1 MSLDIIY
8 ELDSL
13 DRNNREIIKVQLKGI
28 IINYE
33 NKNYII
39 SVHQGLPIKKVII
52 NDKEYS
58 NYIYCAWNDLIII
71 PIDNIPSTFV
81 FKHFVKKQM
90 DFNNVYSI
98 NNFSAKFIKTAFAPI
113 KMIPN
118 NPHVMYNIFKCKE
131 HILPGEP
138 ILDNNKLCG
147 IACKFENDHIFT
159 IPINYIIKSLTKK
172 DNKNIYTIYHDLES
186 ITKINNIWVG
196 ILHNPPNIPDFYNTQ
211 DIFTNIYFLQN
222 LKCCKGLYVLSQYHK
237 NYIHP
242 ECFIAFYGDED
253 YKFNITTRNI
263 NRIINSEIFK
273 NNIIDNSDSIIIK
286 DNTIKLTSGLLHYLK
301 IIGEQ
306 SLIKLIF
313 TNESL
318 EIKYNNYEI
327 IT

>member
-13 DRNNREIIKVQLKGI
+13 DRNNREIIKIQLKGI

-81 FKHFVKKQM
+81 FKQFVKKQM
-90 DFNNVYSI
+90 DFNNVYTI
-98 NNFSAKFIKTAFAPI
+98 NNFSARFIKTTFAPI

-118 NPHVMYNIFKCKE
+118 NPYVMYNIFKCKE
-131 HILPGEP
+131 NILPGEP
-138 ILDNNKLCG
+138 IIDNNKLCG
-147 IACKFENDHIFT
+147 IACKFEDDYIFT

-186 ITKINNIWVG
+186 ITKINNNKIVCG
-196 ILHNPPNIPDFYNTQ
+196 K
-211 DIFTNIYFLQN
+211 IY
-222 LKCCKGLYVLSQYHK
+222 CQYHK

-286 DNTIKLTSGLLHYLK
+286 DNTIKLTSGLLHYFK

-327 IT
+327 IMK